1 MLPVRVSDEASADI
15 NSAARWYAERS
26 KKAGIRFIEAV
37 YQDFAYIGQFP
48 HGARK
53 IKDNVRQLSVSGF
66 PFVILYE
73 PWTEHIAVYRVF
85 HTSQHPNKKFRRRK

>member
-48 HGARK
+48 HGAR
-53 IKDNVRQLSVSGF
+53 
-66 PFVILYE
+66 
-73 PWTEHIAVYRVF
+73 
-85 HTSQHPNKKFRRRK
+85 